1 MEDLLNIVKG
11 LKKPRETGNLKHIYK
26 NKLDKFC
33 FAHENSKDLP
43 KKLFQIKL
51 KINLVNLV

>member
-26 NKLDKFC
+26 NKLDNFC
-33 FAHENSKDLP
+33 FAHENSKDLA